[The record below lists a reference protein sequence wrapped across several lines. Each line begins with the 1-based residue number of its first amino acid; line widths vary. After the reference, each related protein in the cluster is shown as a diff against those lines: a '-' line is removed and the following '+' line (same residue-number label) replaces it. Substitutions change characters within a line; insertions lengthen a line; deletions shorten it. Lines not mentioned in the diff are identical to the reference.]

1 MTNGKQHPTRG
12 RRTIAAALSH
22 TLLAA
27 AALGAGY
34 WYGTRVTE
42 PPPSTTLAL
51 ASTGIVPRTSPLH
64 EVLEKLP
71 TGAERTIE
79 MDLNATAVM
88 SYEAISGVWCRR
100 FELRAS
106 TGRTDAVACRGDDEW
121 RIAALAT
128 GPNEDPE
135 TIIGIRKPPET
146 RTVIVDTA
154 VNATMEGEPLDL
166 QEELTV
172 LVNGWES
179 AVEP

>member
-1 MTNGKQHPTRG
+1 MTNGNQHPTRR
-12 RRTIAAALSH
+12 RRTTAAVLSH

-27 AALGAGY
+27 AALGVGY
-34 WYGTRVTE
+34 WYGKRVTE
-42 PPPSTTLAL
+42 PPPSTSLAL

-64 EVLEKLP
+64 EVLETLP
-71 TGAERTIE
+71 SGAERTIE
-79 MDLNATAVM
+79 RDLNATPVT
-88 SYEAISGVWCRR
+88 SYVAISGVWCRR

-106 TGRTDAVACRGDDEW
+106 TGRTDAVACRGDEEW

-128 GPNEDPE
+128 GPNEEPE
-135 TIIGIRKPPET
+135 PIVGIRRPPET

-166 QEELTV
+166 QDELVV